1 MRRADLQSGV
11 TGVRV
16 EASSGLLLIAV
27 PCPDDGSGVTDADYA
42 SAGCAA

>member
-27 PCPDDGSGVTDADYA
+27 PARTTAVG
-42 SAGCAA
+42 

>member
-11 TGVRV
+11 GVRV

-27 PCPDDGSGVTDADYA
+27 PDGAGSGE
-42 SAGCAA
+42 GKEGKWGKKRGPCR